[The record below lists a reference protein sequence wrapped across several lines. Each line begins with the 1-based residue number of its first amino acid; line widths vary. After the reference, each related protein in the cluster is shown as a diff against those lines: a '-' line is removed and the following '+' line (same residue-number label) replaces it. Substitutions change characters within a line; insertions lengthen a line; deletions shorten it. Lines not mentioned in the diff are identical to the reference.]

1 MTERAKTVTTIPQE
15 ISALDGYPLRGTLF
29 APAQTGSVAH
39 AVVFNCG
46 GGIAASRYRHFA
58 AWFATQGVPVLTYDY
73 RGIAASRPS
82 NLRALQATV
91 EDWSEYDVGGAISHL
106 RSLYPSSELVGIS
119 HSIGALLFGGAP
131 NAQEIRRFVFVS
143 PHTAYVGDYSA
154 RYRLPMALMWHY
166 IMPALTHLVGYF
178 PGKALRLGE
187 DIPAGVALAWAG
199 RRTPGLQQSREAN
212 AQTRLSKML
221 VRAEYLSAQLI
232 AVQATDD
239 AFSTRTG
246 AERLLGV
253 YSSAKRRLISLEPAT
268 FHLKQIGHFGF
279 FRPTA
284 TGEIWPLVRSI
295 ALNDRPIAELFAYET
310 AYR

>member
-1 MTERAKTVTTIPQE
+1 MTERAETATAIPQE

-29 APAQTGSVAH
+29 APGQTGSVAH

-91 EDWSEYDVGGAISHL
+91 EDWAEYDVGGAISHL
-106 RSLYPSSELVGIS
+106 RSLYPSAELVGIS

-199 RRTPGLQQSREAN
+199 RRTPQLASTTQGVATSGAH
-212 AQTRLSKML
+212 TLSLLERARSIQGVIL
-221 VRAEYLSAQLI
+221 V
-232 AVQATDD
+232 VGFPDDVFATQ
-239 AFSTRTG
+239 RG
-246 AERLLGV
+246 VNRLLAIYPG
-253 YSSAKRRLISLEPAT
+253 
-268 FHLKQIGHFGF
+268 LKPIHADNLFQPSGRKAGHFGF
-279 FRPTA
+279 FRRGAESALWPSVLRWI
-284 TGEIWPLVRSI
+284 TGL
-295 ALNDRPIAELFAYET
+295 T
-310 AYR
+310 